1 MTATESRRCIW
12 QEYMY
17 TAFVVRMMEVGFAVA
32 TPLRR
37 MSKGISQGGL
47 TGLKNNMA

>member
-17 TAFVVRMMEVGFAVA
+17 TAFVVRMTEVGFAVA

-37 MSKGISQGGL
+37 MSKGISQGSL